1 MINGIETLA
10 GLVAAITTIIIFIKK
25 PWQWYKNKVE
35 EEKQRIEEEKQFKI
49 KVIESFDKIEHEIQ
63 EVRKDTK
70 ENKMY
75 ILKDII
81 INDKLSLEE
90 RVKAGDEY
98 VANGGN
104 GFVKEVYHKLLD
116 KVASKYEN

>member
-10 GLVAAITTIIIFIKK
+10 GLMAAITTIIIFIKK
-25 PWQWYKNKVE
+25 PWQWFKHK
-35 EEKQRIEEEKQFKI
+35 IEEEKQFKI
-49 KVIESFDKIEHEIQ
+49 KVVESLEELK
-63 EVRKDTK
+63 KDTK

-81 INDKLSLEE
+81 MNDQLSLEE
-90 RVKAGDEY
+90 RVKAGDDY

>member
-1 MINGIETLA
+1 MINSIETLA
-10 GLVAAITTIIIFIKK
+10 GLLAAITTIIIFIKK
-25 PWQWYKNKVE
+25 PWQWYKRKIE

-98 VANGGN
+98 VASGGN

>member
-1 MINGIETLA
+1 MINSIETLA
-10 GLVAAITTIIIFIKK
+10 GLIAAITTIIIFIKK
-25 PWQWYKNKVE
+25 PWQWFKHKME
-35 EEKQRIEEEKQFKI
+35 EERQFKRN
-49 KVIESFDKIEHEIQ
+49 VMEALDSLTSEVQ
-63 EVRKDTK
+63 EVKKDTK

-81 INDKLSLEE
+81 MNDKLSLEE
-90 RVKAGDEY
+90 RVKAGDDY
-98 VANGGN
+98 VENGGN